1 MFSVLV
7 TGASRGIGLEYVRQL
22 LALSSPPQHVF
33 ACCRSPVNAEDL
45 QGIAMENPSVK
56 VLQIDVTKEDD
67 FPAAVREVDGVVG
80 ERGLTVLINN
90 AAIFSGHTC
99 ETTLAFLP
107 ALKRA
112 AALTS
117 SDDTTM
123 SMQTAAV
130 VNMSSVMGSLASTKN
145 GKSASYR
152 MTKVA
157 VNMLTVCM
165 AHDFASYGI
174 LAVAMHPG
182 LVNTDMGKRHAGKLS
197 PKESVC
203 GILDTLLKLRGRQ
216 ASGKA
221 YQWNG
226 QILAW

>member
-1 MFSVLV
+1 
-7 TGASRGIGLEYVRQL
+7 
-22 LALSSPPQHVF
+22 
-33 ACCRSPVNAEDL
+33 
-45 QGIAMENPSVK
+45 MENPSVK
-56 VLQIDVTKEDD
+56 VVQMDVTKEDD

-99 ETTLAFLP
+99 ETATCEDSVHLYRVNVIGPMLVTQAFLP